1 MKTLFILLML
11 ALASPAAAATDA
23 QNANAGN
30 TREQAQNDAE
40 QTKESAKDKKDAV
53 TAEKKPAPGEY
64 SCQYYTVNLP
74 DGWKAIRAPED
85 RQGVVNAIFSNNSGS
100 TIITMII
107 GPRKGAEPA
116 MIAGMFADQFK
127 APKQPVEKNGRYTFT
142 FPQNDAATQK
152 PVTATAT
159 ITADGDN
166 FMLTSYIGSHKE
178 AQIFF
183 KNNLKFRDEY
193 AKLMP

>member
-1 MKTLFILLML
+1 MKALFILLLL
-11 ALASPAAAATDA
+11 ALAAPAAAATEAAD
-23 QNANAGN
+23 ANAGN
-30 TREQAQNDAE
+30 AQEQTKNNAA
-40 QTKESAKDKKDAV
+40 QTKESAKDAADG
-53 TAEKKPAPGEY
+53 EKKPAPGEY
-64 SCQYYTVNLP
+64 SCEYYTVNLP

-85 RQGVVNAIFSNNSGS
+85 RQGIVNAIFANNSGS
-100 TIITMII
+100 TIITMIV

-127 APKQPVEKNGRYTFT
+127 APRQPVEKNGRYIFT
-142 FPQNDAATQK
+142 FQQNDAATQK

-166 FMLTSYIGSHKE
+166 FMLTSYIGSQKE
-178 AQIFF
+178 VQNFF
-183 KNNLKFRDEY
+183 KNNLKCKDEY